1 MRIGVDIDNVLA
13 NFDDYLLEEFLK
25 HDKTLRNKGI
35 INKDVY
41 ITRGMFDWTK
51 EELNSFYKENIERI
65 AMNLKVMEGA
75 KKYIDKLKEDGN
87 KIFIITGR
95 NNGDYSNPFR
105 MTKKWLKKNK
115 INYDKLIFTNAY
127 EDNSKTK
134 ACLKYNVDIMIED
147 SARICYD
154 LVANNIKTLIM
165 DTPYNKNSK
174 INRVHNWKEIYN
186 YIVKITKEKI
196 KVILDT
202 DTNNECDDQFALA
215 YLLKNSKNFVI
226 EAITIAPYKHSSRK
240 ESIRNNL
247 NKSYKEALK
256 ICKWLKFDIKKI
268 YKGSSNYISSGYIE
282 DNEAVNKIIEIA
294 SKNDKTIILAI
305 GAITNVALAI
315 KKRPEITERIEV
327 IWLGGNDLKC
337 HDNLEFNFKQDI
349 EAVKIILNSKVKLTI
364 IPTKNVTSKLIVS
377 LEELKKNLSKN
388 KLNNYLIKR
397 FYNDGYHG
405 IQEKR
410 VIWDIAVVAFLVNK
424 DWFKTTLISCPLVL
438 EDTSYKFTNN
448 KHQITVVENIK
459 EKEIYKDLF
468 RKLGE

>member
-1 MRIGVDIDNVLA
+1 M
-13 NFDDYLLEEFLK
+13 
-25 HDKTLRNKGI
+25 
-35 INKDVY
+35 
-41 ITRGMFDWTK
+41 
-51 EELNSFYKENIERI
+51 
-65 AMNLKVMEGA
+65 
-75 KKYIDKLKEDGN
+75 
-87 KIFIITGR
+87 
-95 NNGDYSNPFR
+95 
-105 MTKKWLKKNK
+105 
-115 INYDKLIFTNAY
+115 
-127 EDNSKTK
+127 
-134 ACLKYNVDIMIED
+134 
-147 SARICYD
+147 
-154 LVANNIKTLIM
+154 
-165 DTPYNKNSK
+165 
-174 INRVHNWKEIYN
+174 
-186 YIVKITKEKI
+186 
-196 KVILDT
+196 
-202 DTNNECDDQFALA
+202 
-215 YLLKNSKNFVI
+215 
-226 EAITIAPYKHSSRK
+226 
-240 ESIRNNL
+240 
-247 NKSYKEALK
+247 
-256 ICKWLKFDIKKI
+256 
-268 YKGSSNYISSGYIE
+268 
-282 DNEAVNKIIEIA
+282 
-294 SKNDKTIILAI
+294 
-305 GAITNVALAI
+305 ALAI